1 MDSDRDAG
9 RVTLCTLPREM
20 IEHVLTFC
28 PFEDR
33 MSVAAVQHD
42 ALDDA
47 LGSRLVSL
55 YRHVVR
61 LLPCGPWFEASE
73 KKFYYVRLV
82 PELSALNV
90 DFYTNSN
97 RKRMCFNRK
106 NGIRLVRKCRL
117 LRDDETL
124 YFNRHSYHL
133 DVRSVEVG
141 ARDTLDS
148 SDDTVTHNNE
158 RYWKTTTYPDRRTGC
173 ACLFAARDGRVFVFN
188 FNMINKSM
196 NILMFKNQ
204 KLLSK
209 ETICKDDVSKAWLHY
224 FYFGRLDRLL
234 KSHAARAEKLSL

>member
-1 MDSDRDAG
+1 MDPDRDAG

-20 IEHVLTFC
+20 IERILTFC
-28 PFEDR
+28 PYEDR
-33 MSVAAVQHD
+33 MSVATVQHD

-61 LLPCGPWFEASE
+61 FLPCGKWFEASE
-73 KKFYYVRLV
+73 KKFYDVRLV
-82 PELSALNV
+82 PKLQAVHV
-90 DFYTNSN
+90 DFYANSN

-106 NGIRLVRKCRL
+106 NGIRLVRNCRL

-133 DVRSVEVG
+133 DVRGAEVG
-141 ARDTLDS
+141 ATDSGDDTL
-148 SDDTVTHNNE
+148 THNNE
-158 RYWKTTTYPDRRTGC
+158 KYWKATTHPDRRT
-173 ACLFAARDGRVFVFN
+173 ASALLVAVRDERVLVFN

-196 NILMFKNQ
+196 NIFIFKNQ

-209 ETICKDDVSKAWLHY
+209 RKICRGHVSNTWFYY
-224 FYFGRLDRLL
+224 FCYGRLG
-234 KSHAARAEKLSL
+234 